1 MIESGMEEAMTEISR
16 EEFFYDSRD
25 NKTKIH
31 AVKWIP
37 DGIPICV
44 LQIVHG
50 MAEYA
55 LRYDAFARYLA
66 QQGILV
72 VANDHLGHGLS
83 RDEKMP
89 YGYFCKRDAATV
101 VVRDV
106 HRLKKIVQ
114 EQNIGIPYF
123 ILGHSMGS
131 FITRNYL
138 FRYGKGID
146 GAIIVGTGNQA
157 GYLPRAA
164 KALTAL
170 LRIFQ
175 GEEHVSLFVDK
186 LMFKDYNN
194 KIDNPITE
202 YDWLSRDRYVVDR
215 AMEDPLFGFK
225 FTLNGF
231 HTLSELVIRSEKKAN
246 IEKIPKDL
254 PILFMSG
261 TDDPVGEYGRGVT
274 LAYENIKAAGIQ
286 DIHIKLYD
294 GGRHEIIN
302 EIDKEIIYAD
312 VYKFLKT
319 HIQNV

>member
-1 MIESGMEEAMTEISR
+1 MAEIRR

-25 NKTKIH
+25 NMTKIH

-37 DGIPICV
+37 EGKPICV

-55 LRYDAFARYLA
+55 LRYDHFARYLA
-66 QQGILV
+66 EQGILV

-83 RDEKMP
+83 KREEMP

-106 HRLKKIVQ
+106 HRLKKITQ
-114 EQNIGIPYF
+114 EENIGVPYF

-146 GAIIVGTGNQA
+146 GAMIMGTGNQP
-157 GYLPRAA
+157 GYLPGAA
-164 KALTAL
+164 RMLSSILTVFKGA
-170 LRIFQ
+170 
-175 GEEHVSLFVDK
+175 EHVSHFIDK
-186 LMFKDYNN
+186 LAFGDYN
-194 KIDNPITE
+194 KQIENPVTNM
-202 YDWLSRDRYVVDR
+202 DWLSRDKHVVDR
-215 AMEDPLFGFK
+215 YIEDPLCGFV

-231 HTLSELVIRSEKKAN
+231 HTLFDLIIKAEKKSN
-246 IEKIPKDL
+246 IEKIPTDL
-254 PILFMSG
+254 PILFLAG
-261 TDDPVGEYGRGVT
+261 AADPVGEYGKGVK
-274 LAYENIKAAGIQ
+274 LAYDNMKAAGIK
-286 DIHIKLYD
+286 DIDIKLYD
-294 GGRHEIIN
+294 GGRHEILN

-312 VYKFLKT
+312 VYKFLKE
-319 HIQNV
+319 HIKNA

>member
-1 MIESGMEEAMTEISR
+1 MTEIKR

-37 DGIPICV
+37 QETPVCV
-44 LQIVHG
+44 LQLVHG

-55 LRYDAFARYLA
+55 LRYDAFAQYLA
-66 QQGILV
+66 ERGILV
-72 VANDHLGHGLS
+72 TANDHLGHGLS
-83 RDEKMP
+83 KAEKTP

-114 EQNIGIPYF
+114 EQNLGVPYF

-131 FITRNYL
+131 FIARNYL

-157 GYLPRAA
+157 GCLPRAS
-164 KALTAL
+164 KALTAF

-175 GEEHVSLFVDK
+175 GEEHVSLLVDK
-186 LMFKDYNN
+186 LMFKDYN
-194 KIDNPITE
+194 KRISNPITE
-202 YDWLSRDRYVVDR
+202 YDWLSRDRHVVDR
-215 AMEDPLFGFK
+215 AIEDPLFGFK

-231 HTLSELVIRSEKKAN
+231 HTLSELVIRSEKKSN
-246 IEKIPKDL
+246 IEKIPKEL

-261 TDDPVGEYGRGVT
+261 TDDPVGEYGKGVK
-274 LAYENIKAAGIQ
+274 LAYENMKAAGIR
-286 DIHIKLYD
+286 DIDCKLYD

-302 EIDKEIIYAD
+302 EIDREIIYAD
-312 VYKFLKT
+312 IYKFLMK
-319 HIQNV
+319 HGDGRNHGYR